1 MFLECIKELIRID
14 KDWVPKFKDTS
25 LYVRPTYIGTEV
37 RYRGGGGCQC
47 PILDHG
53 QICVCSPIP
62 VFSTLH
68 SISQFHSP
76 LFLYIL
82 HLIPYSLSFS
92 HSHVPI
98 LPSPIPHFPFPIPHF
113 PSPILLFLY
122 FPFFCVS
129 FSCLHLHLCHFAI
142 ILQFS
147 IPALYRC
154 PCL

>member
-37 RYRGGGGCQC
+37 RYRGGGGVSVQFLIMAKSVCALPYQYSVLFTPFLNFTPLSSC
-47 PILDHG
+47 TSSILYPILFHF
-53 QICVCSPIP
+53 PIP
-62 VFSTLH
+62 M
-68 SISQFHSP
+68 SP
-76 LFLYIL
+76 
-82 HLIPYSLSFS
+82 FS

-98 LPSPIPHFPFPIPHF
+98 LPSPIPHFP
-113 PSPILLFLY
+113 SPILLFLY
-122 FPFFCVS
+122 FP